1 MAFYTC
7 IFLGFIVASLG
18 SLSPSFLNLTVVKF
32 SLKSGKKAAFYLIGG
47 FATVLFFQANLGAY
61 LSSVLM
67 KNSEYITLI
76 QKIGTAILF
85 LLSANFFRLQYFTE
99 KSPKK
104 VNINKSKSYLHGLGM
119 CLLNM
124 FAIPFYFTTISFLIG
139 LEYFEYTFL
148 NALYFSVGSTLGSFT
163 TYTAY
168 AIVAKKIEDRLT
180 KIATKMDLILALLTG
195 VVALGNLIYFLV
207 K

>member
-1 MAFYTC
+1 MAFYIC

-47 FATVLFFQANLGAY
+47 FATVLFFQTNLGAY

-85 LLSANFFRLQYFTE
+85 LLSVNFFRLQYFTE

-180 KIATKMDLILALLTG
+180 KITKKMDLILALLTG